1 VLAAYAPRMAK
12 LSHSTS
18 HAIRQFSYWLA
29 NRTVGMPLLEGIDYS
44 CIFEEPSA
52 LEQAYAIFV
61 NVLELDADGTVLNA
75 KHAEHRA
82 AQFIRSYVEPTYG
95 VDPQFEGWEVALH

>member
-1 VLAAYAPRMAK
+1 MAR

-18 HAIRQFSYWLA
+18 GAIRQFSYWVA
-29 NRTVGMPLLEGIDYS
+29 NRTVGLPLLDGIDYS

-52 LEQAYAIFV
+52 LEQTYAIFV

-75 KHAEHRA
+75 RHAEKRA
-82 AQFIRSYVEPTYG
+82 AQFIRSYVERGYV
-95 VDPQFEGWEVALH
+95 VDPPFEGWEVALH